1 MNICIFSGRLTKD
14 PEMRYTQEQKA
25 VAEIW
30 LAVDAGYGARKTTS
44 FLDMVAFGNTAE
56 SISKY
61 LHKGSKIAVS
71 SVCKQEKWKDK
82 NGNDRSTVRFYIN
95 SWEFAESKTEGK
107 KEPETDDFMPA
118 EDEGLPFV

>member
-1 MNICIFSGRLTKD
+1 MNLCIFTGRLTKD
-14 PEMRYTQEQKA
+14 PEMRYTQEQKP
-25 VAEIW
+25 VTEIW
-30 LAVDAGYGARKTTS
+30 LAVDSCYGARKTTS

-61 LHKGSKIAVS
+61 LHKGLKIAVS
-71 SVCKQEKWKDK
+71 SVCKQEKWNDK

-95 SWEFAESKTEGK
+95 SWEFAESKTDK
-107 KEPETDDFMPA
+107 KEPETDFMPA